1 MPRTNT
7 ALASALLVLLALLA
21 GSSRA
26 ANEIVG
32 LAIVQGDGSLLIKNR
47 VIHLYGIY
55 VPPTDRECRAWISP
69 VRCSSRA
76 SLALDFRVSG
86 FIRCYPQYEN
96 ADGSL
101 SAICYVDRTTF
112 DPGEDLAAYLIQQ
125 GWALATPDA
134 PFEYQALERIAEN
147 QGRGV
152 WGFSVDTITRR
163 PFPEHRRGHRD

>member
-1 MPRTNT
+1 MNRTRT
-7 ALASALLVLLALLA
+7 APALALLLLLPLVSMTA
-21 GSSRA
+21 RA

-32 LAIVQGDGSLLIKNR
+32 LAIVQDDGSLLIKNR
-47 VIHLYGIY
+47 VVRLFGIY
-55 VPPTDRECRAWISP
+55 LPPTDRQCRAWISP

-86 FIRCYPQYEN
+86 FIHCFPQYEN
-96 ADGSL
+96 DDGSL

-112 DPGEDLAAYLIQQ
+112 NPGEDLAAYLIEQ

-134 PFEYQALERIAEN
+134 PFEYEALERIARS

-152 WGFSVDTITRR
+152 WGFSVDAYSRR
-163 PFPEHRRGHRD
+163 PFREHRRHHRD